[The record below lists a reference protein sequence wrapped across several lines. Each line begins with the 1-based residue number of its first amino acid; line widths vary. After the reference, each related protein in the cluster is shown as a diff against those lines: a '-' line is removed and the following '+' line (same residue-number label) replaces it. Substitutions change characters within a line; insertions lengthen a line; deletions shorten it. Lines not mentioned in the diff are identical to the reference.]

1 MKRIVVT
8 HKHPDF
14 DALASA
20 YGAYRLFK
28 LDTIVTA
35 SSYDTSVRE
44 YIDSLDYDLPITHIK
59 EKEIESIKEL
69 DLLVVTDCKLSERL
83 GILAPLLSVAKKVIV
98 VDHHP
103 SHGMDIEA
111 DEKLVD
117 EIGSCTSIIVN
128 KLKAENARLT
138 QDEATL
144 LMMGIYED
152 TGNLTFSGTTVAD
165 MDAASWL
172 LSNGANLQFVND
184 FVKRELSRDHVF
196 ILNEL
201 LTNINILTIGSV
213 TIGVSNASNDK
224 YIEDISYLAHKIM
237 DIESL
242 DALFILVR
250 TGDRII
256 LVGRSRTDD
265 VNAAD
270 IAQHFGGGG
279 HFSAASAVIKEQT
292 LHESIGKLDMII
304 RDAVRP
310 AKTAKDIMN
319 APVKTLKADSTFS
332 EAIDVFMKNNL
343 NMMPV
348 VSGKVPVGLVSR
360 RDILHGLKHGL
371 NDEPVSSIMQV
382 EFEFVLP
389 DTPYYHVEEIMLN
402 RNLKMVVVVKDNNL
416 LGVITRTDLL
426 RLIHDEIAKM
436 PKFSEGRLMLSED
449 RRFKNISGQIDAVL
463 PDRVVATLKNVGA
476 MADALGYKCYLV
488 GGVVRDILL
497 RKANEDI
504 DIVVEGSAPD
514 FARRFAS
521 EMGAKVAV
529 HDKFKTA
536 VVIFPD
542 GFRVDFATSRTEYYD
557 FPASAPTVEDASIKN
572 DLFRRDFSI
581 NAMAVKLNK
590 KEYGTLLD
598 FFGGQR
604 DLMDKKIRVLHSL
617 SFVDDPSRA
626 FRAVRFAVRFDFM
639 IGPHT
644 DRLFRH
650 AVNLNLFDRVMG
662 QRMFLELKYILSEK
676 NYKKALRMMRKYDLL
691 KFYHKSLRL
700 DERKEQM
707 FDDLE
712 VIMDW
717 YCFQFDDEFET
728 YLPRF
733 IILFHDM
740 DKEHIREA
748 LSRFQLDEKKSQELE
763 NHIRLAKETGSL
775 LNRRP
780 NQKNSYFTMI
790 FNKMS
795 VPCALAAAVL
805 AGEKFDD
812 QVKNYFTS
820 YRNIKTDIN
829 GNDLMREGILP
840 KMLYAD
846 ILKVVKDAKIDGLA
860 DTYDSQMALARET
873 ADKLVKDDQKNA

>member
-1 MKRIVVT
+1 MRRIAVT

-20 YGAYRLFK
+20 YGAYK
-28 LDTIVTA
+28 LYGLDCIATS

-44 YIDSLDYDLPITHIK
+44 YVDSLDCDLPVTNLK
-59 EKEIESIKEL
+59 ERDIENIREL
-69 DLLVVTDCKLSERL
+69 DLLVVTDCKLAERL
-83 GILAPLLSVAKKVIV
+83 GALTPLLDVAKKIIVI
-98 VDHHP
+98 DHHP
-103 SHGMDIEA
+103 THGMDIKS
-111 DEKLVD
+111 DESLV
-117 EIGSCTSIIVN
+117 EELGSCTSIVAN
-128 KLKAENARLT
+128 RLKAADVRIT

-152 TGNLTFSGTTVAD
+152 TGMLTFPGTTVAD
-165 MDAASWL
+165 MEAATWL
-172 LSNGANLQFVND
+172 LANGANLQTVNE

-201 LTNINILTIGSV
+201 LTNISVITIGSSK
-213 TIGVSNASNDK
+213 IGMSNASNDK

-237 DIESL
+237 DMETL

-256 LVGRSRTDD
+256 LVGRSRTED

-270 IAQHFGGGG
+270 IASYFGGGG
-279 HFSAASAVIKEQT
+279 HFSAASAVIKDQT
-292 LHESIGKLDMII
+292 LHECTGRLNMVL

-319 APVKTLKADSTFS
+319 SPVKTLRANSTFS

-348 VSGKVPVGLVSR
+348 VTGDVPVGLVSR

-382 EFEFVLP
+382 EFEFITP
-389 DTPYYHVEEIMLN
+389 ETPYYQVEEIMLN
-402 RNLKMVVVVKDNNL
+402 GGYKMVVVVKDNKL

-436 PKFSEGRLMLSED
+436 PKFSEGRLMHSD
-449 RRFKNISGQIDAVL
+449 AKRSKNIASQIEAIL
-463 PDRVVATLKNVGA
+463 PRRVVDTLKEVGR
-476 MADALGYKCYLV
+476 MADSIGYRCYLV

-497 RKANEDI
+497 RKPNEDI
-504 DIVVEGSAPD
+504 DIVVEGSAPE
-514 FARRFAS
+514 FAKKFAAKQ
-521 EMGAKVAV
+521 GAKVSV

-557 FPASAPTVEDASIKN
+557 FPASAPLVEDASIRN

-590 KEYGTLLD
+590 KEYGMLLD

-604 DLMDKKIRVLHSL
+604 DIMDKKIRVLHSL

-650 AVNLNLFDRVMG
+650 AVNLNLFDKVMG
-662 QRMFLELKYILSEK
+662 QRMFLELKYILGEK

-691 KFYHKSLRL
+691 RFYHKDLKV
-700 DERKEQM
+700 DEHKEQM

-717 YCFQFDDEFET
+717 YGFQFDDDFEE

-733 IILFHDM
+733 IILFHDL
-740 DKEHIREA
+740 DKNQ
-748 LSRFQLDEKKSQELE
+748 LFDLLGRFQLEDKQTQTLE
-763 NHIRLAKETGSL
+763 ESLRLVRETASI

-780 NQKNSYFTMI
+780 NQGNSYFTML

-805 AGEKFDD
+805 AGEKFDG
-812 QVKNYFTS
+812 QVKNYFTT
-820 YRNIKTDIN
+820 YRYVKADIN
-829 GNDLMREGILP
+829 GNDLVAANIQPR
-840 KMLYAD
+840 KFYAD
-846 ILKVVKDAKIDGLA
+846 ILKTVLDAKLDGLA
-860 DTYDSQMALARET
+860 DTREKQMILAKET
-873 ADKLVKDDQKNA
+873 ADRLVKDDKKDS